1 MSYHLRR
8 YKNSRYWYA
17 RITRP
22 DGSRNNWKSTRKT
35 SKRDAERVAQQ
46 WDAAE
51 SSGRTVVTLE
61 QALQLLAIHMKRHND
76 KPSTMEVLELKG
88 RWLCKGFG
96 HNRDI
101 ATIKL
106 ADTEAYL
113 DERRRAGRKDATIAK
128 ELGYLVAALKRC
140 FKLNLYAGNFDAVWP
155 DALAKQFPGK
165 TRWITWDEYL
175 RILDEIYAQWRDHL
189 IVYVSTGIRFAE
201 LYTLHTRDIR
211 NGILR
216 VRGTKTDGAVREI
229 PLSAEAAEVLNRRAQ
244 SSTDGTL
251 FELTSPD
258 IKSQKRAWLRALASA
273 CRRLKIQHVS
283 TNDCR
288 RTFASWCWHRGIDK
302 ELVIRWMGH
311 SSAAMVDRVY
321 QQPSMDHY
329 RDEIA
334 KFPSRHLP
342 PTTPLPPTPTP
353 PQSWN

>member
-1 MSYHLRR
+1 MSYHLRH
-8 YKNSRYWYA
+8 YENSKYWYA

-51 SSGRTVVTLE
+51 SSGTVVVTLA
-61 QALQLLAIHMKRHND
+61 QALQLLSQHMERHGD
-76 KPSTMEVLELKG
+76 KPSTMEVLRLKSS
-88 RWLCKGFG
+88 WLVGILG
-96 HNRDI
+96 HARDI

-113 DERRRAGRKDATIAK
+113 DERRKMGRKDATIAK

-140 FKLNLYAGNFDAVWP
+140 FKLNLYHGNYESVWP
-155 DALAKQFPGK
+155 DALAKQFAGK

-175 RILDEIYAQWRDHL
+175 RILEEIFPAWRDHL
-189 IVYVSTGIRFAE
+189 IVYVSTGVRFAE

-216 VRGTKTDGAVREI
+216 VQGTKTDGAVREI
-229 PLSAEAAEVLNRRAQ
+229 PLSAEAAEVLKRRAQ
-244 SSTDGTL
+244 SSTNGVL
-251 FELTSPD
+251 FDLTSPD

-273 CRRLKIQHVS
+273 CRRLKIPHVS

-302 ELVIRWMGH
+302 QMVIRWMGH
-311 SSAAMVDRVY
+311 SSEAMVDRVY

-329 RDEIA
+329 REEIA

-342 PTTPLPPTPTP
+342 PTVPPAPTTPAPSP
-353 PQSWN
+353 WN